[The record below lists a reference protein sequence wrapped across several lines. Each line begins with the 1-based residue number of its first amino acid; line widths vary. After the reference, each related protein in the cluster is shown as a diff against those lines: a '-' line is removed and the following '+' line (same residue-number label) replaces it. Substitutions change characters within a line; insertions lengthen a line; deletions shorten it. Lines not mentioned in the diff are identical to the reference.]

1 MREMLET
8 HQAVVTEHQN
18 RARRL
23 ESELKALQERLT
35 LMERAKGTEAAQM
48 DKRVNELIESEK
60 RL

>member
-1 MREMLET
+1 M
-8 HQAVVTEHQN
+8 TEHQN

-23 ESELKALQERLT
+23 ESELKAIQERLT

-60 RL
+60 RF